1 LFLSIDSEEEFYLF
15 LKGIFLVLKVIDE
28 EKNKSLVDR
37 MDDAGC
43 VFNFVVLRPE
53 INVTVDESIHRQ
65 ALIRL
70 HKKLMKNLW
79 DWHND
84 LIKNPEYINPVDPAI
99 SWDLEKAVATVL
111 SRKEIH
117 NLILVEDY
125 ERGPLAFYG
134 SFREPPYRT
143 EFKGG
148 ELEAQALFREW
159 CQALGLEEQ
168 DDVVVINWVKG
179 FKREW
184 VNKSDAIPGRE
195 SWSNYF
201 NEGLEWWGVWCL
213 TIWNPK
219 RRTLSALIA
228 STTD

>member
-1 LFLSIDSEEEFYLF
+1 LFSSIDSEEEFYLF

-70 HKKLMKNLW
+70 HEKLMKDLW

-111 SRKEIH
+111 SRKEIL

-184 VNKSDAIPGRE
+184 VNNSDAIPGRE
-195 SWSNYF
+195 SWSDYF